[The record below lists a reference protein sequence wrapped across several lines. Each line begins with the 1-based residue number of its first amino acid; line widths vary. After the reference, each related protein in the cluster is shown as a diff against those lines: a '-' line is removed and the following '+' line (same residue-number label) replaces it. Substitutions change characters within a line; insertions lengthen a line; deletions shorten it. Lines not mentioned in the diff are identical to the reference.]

1 MKIKEILKHAC
12 LYLQLEDVKQYLESL
27 MQYEQAVSNLPN
39 KEENNETQTNEGVT
53 QTQTT
58 NGEEVENEETITLVA
73 PELTTEVEESL
84 NFLVEIVNAVC
95 LDIATNYVGLK
106 HRESKTVENNE
117 LSISSLEKPLYK
129 IISITSNGEKVKFY
143 LSDNLVKVQNKN
155 IDVYYEYLP
164 SRKTINEGVEDFN
177 GKVSLLTLVYGI
189 ASEYCLIKGDYEQAV
204 MWEEKYKNNLLN
216 NARKARNITI
226 RKRRWF

>member
-39 KEENNETQTNEGVT
+39 KEENNETQTSEGVT

-95 LDIATNYVGLK
+95 
-106 HRESKTVENNE
+106 
-117 LSISSLEKPLYK
+117 
-129 IISITSNGEKVKFY
+129 
-143 LSDNLVKVQNKN
+143 
-155 IDVYYEYLP
+155 
-164 SRKTINEGVEDFN
+164 
-177 GKVSLLTLVYGI
+177 
-189 ASEYCLIKGDYEQAV
+189 
-204 MWEEKYKNNLLN
+204 
-216 NARKARNITI
+216 
-226 RKRRWF
+226 